1 MLDRLLVPL
10 DGSSL
15 AECALPHAIAI
26 ARAFN
31 AQITLVHIVEQPP
44 ASLRLPKADPLDWYL
59 RKSAANLYLDAVQSR
74 LEQELHLSVQV
85 ILEEGNAA
93 DKIVELAHA
102 TQTDLLILSGYGETT
117 GVNRGGVSSIA
128 QQILQRVRIST
139 LIVRANQPVDA
150 FTSDLRYYKVLIPL
164 DGSQRAGSALA
175 LAAAFAEA
183 YQPELLLVHVIR
195 KPEMARHMP
204 LSGEDAALINRVIER
219 NHEESIKYLEQT
231 QARLPGN
238 TQTRVLISENIAAT
252 LQTVSEEELVDLLVL
267 SAHGYSGE
275 TRWPYGSITNRF
287 ITDGTAPLL
296 IVQDLQW
303 TAPVSNRAGVETRT
317 PIRLNN
323 GI

>member
-15 AECALPHAIAI
+15 AECVLPHVIAI

-31 AQITLVHIVEQPP
+31 AQITLLHVLEQPS
-44 ASLRLPKADPLDWYL
+44 ASPRLPKADPLDWYL
-59 RKSAANLYLDAVQSR
+59 KKSAANLYLDALQTR
-74 LEQELHLSVQV
+74 LKQELNLSVHV
-85 ILEEGNAA
+85 ILKEGNAA
-93 DKIVELAHA
+93 DKVVELAHT
-102 TQTDLLILSGYGETT
+102 TQADLLILSGYGET

-139 LIVRANQPVDA
+139 LLVRANQPVDP
-150 FTSDLRYYKVLIPL
+150 FTDDLCYHRVLIPL

-175 LAAAFAEA
+175 VAAAFAEA
-183 YQPELLLVHVIR
+183 YHPEFLLVHIIR
-195 KPEMARHMP
+195 KPEMACYMP
-204 LSGEDAALINRVIER
+204 LSQEDAELVNRVIER
-219 NHEESIKYLEQT
+219 NREEIIRYLDQV
-231 QARLPGN
+231 QAHLPAN
-238 TQTRVLISENIAAT
+238 TQTRLLISENVAAT
-252 LQTVSEEELVDLLVL
+252 LQTVSEEEQVDLLVL

-275 TRWPYGSITNRF
+275 ARWPYGSITNRF

-303 TAPVSNRAGVETRT
+303 DSPVSERASVATRV

-323 GI
+323 GT

>member
-10 DGSSL
+10 NGLPL

-31 AQITLVHIVEQPP
+31 AQITLVHVVEQPST
-44 ASLRLPKADPLDWYL
+44 SLGLPKADPLDWYL
-59 RKSAANLYLDAVQSR
+59 KKSAANLYLDALQSR
-74 LEQELHLSVQV
+74 LEQELHLSVHI

-102 TQTDLLILSGYGETT
+102 TQTDLLILSGYGETD
-117 GVNRGGVSSIA
+117 VNRDGVSSIA
-128 QQILQRVRIST
+128 QQILQRVRTST
-139 LIVRANQPVDA
+139 LIVRATQTVDP
-150 FTSDLRYYKVLIPL
+150 FTDDLRYHKVLIPL

-183 YQPELLLVHVIR
+183 YHPELLLIHVIR

-204 LSGEDAALINRVIER
+204 LSEEDAELVNRVIER
-219 NHEESIKYLEQT
+219 NHEESIRYLEQT
-231 QARLPGN
+231 QTHLPAN

-252 LQTVSEEELVDLLVL
+252 LQTVSEEEQFDLLVL

-275 TRWPYGSITNRF
+275 ARWPYGSITNRF
-287 ITDGTAPLL
+287 ITNGMAHLL

-303 TAPVSNRAGVETRT
+303 DSPVSKRASVETRV

-323 GI
+323 GP